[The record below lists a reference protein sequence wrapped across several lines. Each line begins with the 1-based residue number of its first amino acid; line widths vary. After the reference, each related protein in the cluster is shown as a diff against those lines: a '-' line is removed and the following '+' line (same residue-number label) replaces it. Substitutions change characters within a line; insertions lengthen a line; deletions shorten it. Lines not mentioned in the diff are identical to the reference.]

1 MILRRGAALALI
13 LMLNGCATNYSV
25 WLIAAPVSSDFPE
38 GQADAPLSNRTRIR
52 GYDYLDDCKLRVLDA
67 QNRLQRPV
75 TCVAVDNPQL
85 RTNWF
90 H

>member
-1 MILRRGAALALI
+1 MKLRRGAALALM
-13 LMLNGCATNYSV
+13 LMFNGCATNYPV

-38 GQADAPLSNRTRIR
+38 GQADAPLSKWARIR